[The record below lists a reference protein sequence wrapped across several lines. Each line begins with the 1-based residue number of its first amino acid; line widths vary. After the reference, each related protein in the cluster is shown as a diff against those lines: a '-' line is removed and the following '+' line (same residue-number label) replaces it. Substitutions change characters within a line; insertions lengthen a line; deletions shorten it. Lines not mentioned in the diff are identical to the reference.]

1 MTWICLLSPSNCLVD
16 DYCRQLFPN
25 GVCQRGFEPE
35 LTDQEALT
43 IEIVGEF
50 LGLERD
56 KAIFE
61 YFYRHYRLW
70 FPALRDRT
78 LLVRQW
84 ANLWLVKFI
93 WQAIVRDSGA
103 CYDTIQVIDT
113 PPLPFYRLQSAARRS
128 ILVGDILMEP
138 DVGLLYEEANV
149 LTHSSPSEH
158 ETHLLY
164 RQSRCT
170 RASVG

>member
-1 MTWICLLSPSNCLVD
+1 MFDLDMFIIAVYCLVD
-16 DYCRQLFPN
+16 DHYRQLFPN
-25 GVCQRGFEPE
+25 GVRQRGFEPE

-61 YFYRHYRLW
+61 YFYRHYRPW

-84 ANLWLVKFI
+84 ANLWLVKSII

-103 CYDTIQVIDT
+103 CYDYQLTAI
-113 PPLPFYRLQSAARRS
+113 SGARRW
-128 ILVGDILMEP
+128 
-138 DVGLLYEEANV
+138 LLCQQRGV
-149 LTHSSPSEH
+149 LLRGERRLRIASNGMIVHAP
-158 ETHLLY
+158 LLPP
-164 RQSRCT
+164 RPHDSQLTDELLAGVPLR
-170 RASVG
+170 R